1 MCYDFENLLVC
12 PHCGSKLEFVNECE
26 MSDEVRSLYRCTK
39 EKCETFIIVNHI
51 YKEWLNG

>member
-26 MSDEVRSLYRCTK
+26 TSDEVKSLYRCTK
-39 EKCETFIIVNHI
+39 EECETFIIVNHI